1 MGTRTELSEGQI
13 KARAMPKNTPEECEA
28 RRKAML
34 RATDVKYRTT
44 HIRINR
50 NSPGYYTSYYEKH
63 SDRIRVQH
71 YAYRQFKKG
80 EISRAQFEATKLRS
94 SYKETEGH
102 PFLTQPVATTVQ
114 FNIDFN

>member
-1 MGTRTELSEGQI
+1 MGAHTTLSEGQV
-13 KARAMPKNTPEECEA
+13 KARAMPKTTPEECEA

-34 RATDVKYRTT
+34 RATDVKYRVNYL
-44 HIRINR
+44 RLVR
-50 NSPGYYTSYYEKH
+50 NSPGYAETYYEKN

-71 YAYRQFKKG
+71 YAYRQFKRG

-102 PFLTQPVATTVQ
+102 PYLIQLTDNVKFSVE
-114 FNIDFN
+114 FN